1 MYNIYTSEYY
11 GGQNKIYFIQIMI
24 YKLFTLCSSHVKH
37 VIMASEKMELE
48 NKSMT
53 YLYVNQLILHFREKA
68 EMKITAINGK

>member
-1 MYNIYTSEYY
+1 
-11 GGQNKIYFIQIMI
+11 
-24 YKLFTLCSSHVKH
+24 
-37 VIMASEKMELE
+37 MELE

>member
-1 MYNIYTSEYY
+1 
-11 GGQNKIYFIQIMI
+11 MI